1 MTSVVQTDAKNLYR
15 VIYGKDL
22 VSSSEFDS
30 QKVGQ
35 LFVLLYFH
43 QCYANYVG
51 YYVFFSYLAG
61 SQMVSIEENGRVIY
75 LKTGCQ
81 K

>member
-30 QKVGQ
+30 QKVG
-35 LFVLLYFH
+35 
-43 QCYANYVG
+43 
-51 YYVFFSYLAG
+51 
-61 SQMVSIEENGRVIY
+61 
-75 LKTGCQ
+75 
-81 K
+81 